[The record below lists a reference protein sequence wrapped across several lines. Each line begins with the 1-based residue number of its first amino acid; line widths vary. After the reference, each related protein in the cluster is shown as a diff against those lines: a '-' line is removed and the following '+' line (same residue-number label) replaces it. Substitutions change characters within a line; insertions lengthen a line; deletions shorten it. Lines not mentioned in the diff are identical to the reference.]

1 MPSNDRIEGHMSLV
15 ATVVSLYVL
24 ITLSL
29 VQILGVPYIL
39 LSGGSSNASLLSS
52 EVLIIVG
59 VSILWR

>member
-39 LSGGSSNASLLSS
+39 LSGSLDASLLSS

>member
-39 LSGGSSNASLLSS
+39 LSRSSDASLLSS

-59 VSILWR
+59 VSILWC